1 MGQGLLTVLIQC
13 ACEVTGL
20 PASVF
25 RARVDTRF
33 PMEVGQTTGSRATYL
48 GGRAVVDAARKLKAD
63 LDSGRTLAEPRRHR
77 LRGRSPRGRHDE
89 ARPRAASRNPDE
101 ASLGLQLRDAGRH
114 PRRERPRVEGGGR
127 PRRGARHQPEAL
139 RGADRRLHPHG
150 PRLRAHG
157 GDGLQGR
164 HAGFVPH
171 PRLRRP
177 AGLRTCPKS
186 R

>member
-63 LDSGRTLAEPRRHR
+63 LDAGKTLADLAGTVYVGEVLVDDTTKLGTRAAARQA
-77 LRGRSPRGRHDE
+77 DE
-89 ARPRAASRNPDE
+89 APLRV
-101 ASLGLQLRDAGRH
+101 QLRDAGRR
-114 PRRERPRVEGGGR
+114 PRREGPRREGRRR
-127 PRRGARHQPEAL
+127 PRRRARDQPEAL
-139 RGADRRLHPHG
+139 RGADRRLGPHG

-157 GDGLQGR
+157 GDGLRGR
-164 HAGFVPH
+164 HADVVPH
-171 PRLRRP
+171 PRHAASCGR
-177 AGLRTCPKS
+177 RTCPRS